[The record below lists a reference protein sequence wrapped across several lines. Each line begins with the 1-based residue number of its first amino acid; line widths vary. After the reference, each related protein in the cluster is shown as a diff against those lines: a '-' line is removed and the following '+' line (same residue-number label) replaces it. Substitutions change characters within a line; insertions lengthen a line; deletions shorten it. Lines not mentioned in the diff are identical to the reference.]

1 MDCSLLYR
9 RVQKDAF
16 DKSRLSLDR
25 GRRGVV
31 ADQSL
36 YSHGLQHQ
44 DDFERRRGGRGWS
57 LGVAGSRIVGECNQ
71 FPGRAMTPAAKS
83 MKALFW
89 IGLAVLILGLAS
101 LVVPTSRSH
110 ETGFR
115 AGGVSIGIETQRE
128 EKVSPILSAV
138 MILVG
143 AGMMIAQKV
152 KTT

>member
-1 MDCSLLYR
+1 
-9 RVQKDAF
+9 
-16 DKSRLSLDR
+16 
-25 GRRGVV
+25 
-31 ADQSL
+31 
-36 YSHGLQHQ
+36 
-44 DDFERRRGGRGWS
+44 
-57 LGVAGSRIVGECNQ
+57 
-71 FPGRAMTPAAKS
+71 MTPAAKS